1 MMWYVS
7 SRRKQG
13 GQILPIAAAA
23 FLVMCALAG
32 LAIDSSR
39 DYLVKRQAQ
48 NAADFAVLATAKQM
62 TLSGN
67 LNNPIA
73 SGSPTL
79 QAAHDYAANNG
90 FSTLY
95 PGGCNVTGPSSF
107 TTSWFDVAGPPCGST
122 TGFNSKVTVN
132 SPPISLPGS
141 PVPLACQGAGA
152 FSCVQV
158 VITARIGELFTSVL
172 GIQNAYVTVGASA
185 QAVLPGGS
193 FDAPPPNAVTLYQ
206 PQAGCDKGDQQCF
219 DETKPA
225 ARALL
230 SCTGGTN
237 NCPTFWA
244 RPGTQPK
251 IYGYDGS
258 VLSSPADYTALRSAG
273 DMVIQDNTTICD
285 PYGGATCSANSTRGT
300 QGFGVQAGS
309 KVYCSSISGVNTPI
323 GCTTTGPSNPPAFAK
338 IYSNETNWISGYWA
352 PVVNT
357 SGMIDCGSLILN
369 GGPMYGPCTNPS
381 EPYLIGNGFYDYIV
395 INHGNYEFG
404 PGLYD
409 IQGLAPVNTAT
420 SGFANGIDHSQETA
434 AADYDLCTGRTVTS
448 CPGLTA
454 GIWIG
459 HGSLSYTA
467 YSGPTPGSCT
477 NGVAGSGGG
486 GGDTT
491 VISGSGVVFRFEDGS
506 AGFVSTNEVQGLT
519 LAGAGV
525 GSLTTTPSRLG
536 SVSGSPLLFDMEN
549 SGFIHLDASPGGSGV
564 PPNTTSG
571 IIYQAPPPTSK
582 GGGVEFDPSMAGSD
596 VSGNELAAIQGQVL
610 AYSLTII
617 GSSGGTMD
625 FTNGYGGGSVPGIGT
640 SGRDENTIITGVT
653 LKAGA
658 PGFSV
663 LTVNYQDE
671 WMMDAYDVYV
681 KVNNG
686 SPQFFSQGIWTSP
699 PGPGTPLP
707 PPANNPGDANPAYPS
722 SGTPGAY
729 TIISTGPPQG
739 SSDWLYTIPGGSG
752 ATIEAKGA
760 WAWGHHND
768 PSIVPSGRSG
778 TYPASLI
785 YSFPNPVGNYLSV
798 TMFMLDGDRCGDY
811 AYATYTF
818 KSTGGPGPGQQSIGS
833 VSLVQ

>member
-1 MMWYVS
+1 MRWYCS
-7 SRRKQG
+7 SRKRQG
-13 GQILPIAAAA
+13 GQVLPIAAAA

-32 LAIDSSR
+32 LAIDTSR

-48 NAADFAVLATAKQM
+48 NAADFAVLAASKQM

-67 LNNPIA
+67 LSIPIS
-73 SGSPTL
+73 SGSTAL

-90 FSTLY
+90 FTTLY
-95 PGGCNVTGPSSF
+95 PGGCDVAGPSSF
-107 TTSWFDVAGPPCGST
+107 TTTWFDVVGPPCGAT
-122 TGFNSKVTVN
+122 AGFNSKVTVN
-132 SPPISLPGS
+132 SPPVSLPGA
-141 PVPLACQGAGA
+141 PVPPVCQGAGA

-158 VITARIGELFTSVL
+158 VITARISELFTSVL
-172 GIQNAYVTVGASA
+172 GISNAYVTVGASA

-193 FDAPPPNAVTLYQ
+193 FDAPPANAVTLYQ
-206 PQAGCDKGDQQCF
+206 PTSVQGGCIPATQQCF
-219 DETKPA
+219 DETKPVS
-225 ARALL
+225 RALL

-244 RPGTQPK
+244 LPGTQPK

-258 VLSSPADYTALRSAG
+258 VLTSPSDYTALRSAG
-273 DMVIQDNTTICD
+273 DMVIQDTTTICD
-285 PYGGATCSANSTRGT
+285 PYGGVACSAGT
-300 QGFGVQAGS
+300 TTGARGFGLQGGS
-309 KVYCSSISGVNTPI
+309 KVYCKSITGVNAPI
-323 GCTTTGPSNPPAFAK
+323 GCTTTGPPPAPAASLSK
-338 IYSNETNWISGYWA
+338 ISSNETNWISGYWYPA
-352 PVVNT
+352 VDT
-357 SGMIDCGSLILN
+357 SGLKDCGSLILN
-369 GGPMYGPCTNPS
+369 GQPMYGPCANPS
-381 EPYLIGNGFYDYIV
+381 EPYLIGHGSYDYIV
-395 INHGNYEFG
+395 INHGDYEFDG
-404 PGLYD
+404 GLYD
-409 IQGLAPVNTAT
+409 ITGVAPVNNKT
-420 SGFANGIDHSQETA
+420 SGFADGIDHSQETT
-434 AADYDLCTGRTVTS
+434 AADFDLCNGRTVTS

-459 HGSLSYTA
+459 HGSLNYTA

-491 VISGSGVVFRFEDGS
+491 VISGSGVVFRFEGNS
-506 AGFVSTNEVQGLT
+506 AGFVSTSEVQGLT

-525 GSLTTTPSRLG
+525 GALA

-549 SGFIHLDASPGGSGV
+549 SGFIHLDASPGGAGI

-571 IIYQAPPPTSK
+571 IIYQAPPPVSS
-582 GGGVEFDPSMAGSD
+582 GGGVEFDPSMAGTD
-596 VSGNELAAIQGQVL
+596 TSGNELAAVQGQIL
-610 AYSLTII
+610 AYTLSVI
-617 GSSGGTMD
+617 GNSGGTMD

-640 SGRDENTIITGVT
+640 SGRNENTIITSVS

-658 PGFSV
+658 PGFSI
-663 LTVNYQDE
+663 LTVNYSDE

-681 KVNNG
+681 KINNG

-722 SGTPGAY
+722 AGTPGTY
-729 TIISTGPPQG
+729 TIINTGPPQG

-760 WAWGHHND
+760 WTWGHHND
-768 PSIVPSGRSG
+768 PSIVPTGRSG

-785 YSFPNPVGNYLSV
+785 YTFPNPVGNYLSV

>member
-1 MMWYVS
+1 MWCVTS
-7 SRRKQG
+7 SRKRQR
-13 GQILPIAAAA
+13 GQVLPIAAAA

-32 LAIDSSR
+32 LAIDTSR
-39 DYLVKRQAQ
+39 DYLVKREAQ
-48 NAADFAVLATAKQM
+48 NAADFAVLAASKQM

-67 LNNPIA
+67 LGNPIA
-73 SGSPTL
+73 PGSATV

-90 FSTLY
+90 FNTIYSS
-95 PGGCNVTGPSSF
+95 GCDASGPSSF
-107 TTSWFDVAGPPCGST
+107 TTTWFDVAGTPCGAT
-122 TGFNSKVTVN
+122 AGFNNKVTVN
-132 SPPISLPGS
+132 SPPQALPGS
-141 PVPLACQGAGA
+141 PVPQACQGAGA

-158 VITARIGELFTSVL
+158 VVTARIGELFTIVL
-172 GIQNAYVTVGASA
+172 GIPNAYVTVGASA
-185 QAVLPGGS
+185 QAVLPGSS

-206 PQAGCDKGDQQCF
+206 PQNGCDTKDQQCF
-219 DETKPA
+219 DETKPVS
-225 ARALL
+225 RALL
-230 SCTGGTN
+230 SCSGGTN

-258 VLSSPADYTALRSAG
+258 VLSSPGDYAALRSAG
-273 DMVIQDNTTICD
+273 DMVIQDSTTICD
-285 PYGGATCSANSTRGT
+285 PYGGRTCAANSTIGS
-300 QGFGVQAGS
+300 QGFGLQAGS
-309 KVYCSSISGVNTPI
+309 KIYCSSITGVNTPI
-323 GCTTTGPSNPPAFAK
+323 GCTTTGQSSLSRV
-338 IYSNETNWISGYWA
+338 YSNETNWIPGYWY
-352 PVVNT
+352 PTVDT
-357 SGMIDCGSLILN
+357 SKLQNCGSLILN
-369 GGPMYGPCTNPS
+369 GGPMYGPCTDPS
-381 EPYLIGNGFYDYIV
+381 EPYLIGPGFYSYIV

-404 PGLYD
+404 SGLYD
-409 IQGLAPVNTAT
+409 ITGVAPVNTAT

-434 AADYDLCTGRTVTS
+434 AADFDLCTGRTVTS
-448 CPGLTA
+448 CPTLTA

-459 HGSLSYTA
+459 HGSLSYTP
-467 YSGPTPGSCT
+467 YSGPVPGSCT

-491 VISGSGVVFRFEDGS
+491 VISGNGVVFRFEQTS

-525 GSLTTTPSRLG
+525 GALA

-549 SGFIHLDASPGGSGV
+549 SGFIHLDAGPGGSGV

-571 IIYQAPPPTSK
+571 IIYQAPPPVSS
-582 GGGVEFDPSMAGSD
+582 GGGVEFDPSMAGFD
-596 VSGNELAAIQGQVL
+596 VSGNELPAVQGQVL
-610 AYSLTII
+610 AYSLTIM

-640 SGRDENTIITGVT
+640 SGRNENTIITSVT

-658 PGFSV
+658 PGYSV
-663 LTVNYQDE
+663 LTVNYTDE

-686 SPQFFSQGIWTSP
+686 SPQFFSQGIWTTP

-707 PPANNPGDANPAYPS
+707 PPGNNPGDANPAYPS
-722 SGTPGAY
+722 SGTPGSY

-752 ATIEAKGA
+752 ATIEAKGS
-760 WAWGHHND
+760 WNWGHHND
-768 PSIVPSGRSG
+768 PRIVPAGRSG
-778 TYPASLI
+778 SYNASLI
-785 YSFPNPVGNYLSV
+785 YTFPNPVGNYLSV